1 VVETTPGP
9 RVALAP
15 KSGLSRG
22 PTMAQG
28 VHEFGSQADEPA
40 PPPRDTAIAGV
51 VVEYSGDRPSVVV
64 TGQVDRA
71 KVTEVSG
78 IVRGLVAVGVRV
90 LTVDLTASWDSTAL
104 LPVLARARAEMADD
118 GGSLRVV
125 GVALPEF
132 LAALS
137 DAPLDEVFL
146 VYDTVRSEVS
156 PETRQTSSVRRRA
169 DW

>member
-1 VVETTPGP
+1 
-9 RVALAP
+9 
-15 KSGLSRG
+15 
-22 PTMAQG
+22 MAQG

-40 PPPRDTAIAGV
+40 PPPHDTAIAGV

-104 LPVLARARAEMADD
+104 LPVLARARAELADD

-156 PETRQTSSVRRRA
+156 PETRQTSSVRRRT

>member
-1 VVETTPGP
+1 
-9 RVALAP
+9 
-15 KSGLSRG
+15 
-22 PTMAQG
+22 M
-28 VHEFGSQADEPA
+28 
-40 PPPRDTAIAGV
+40 
-51 VVEYSGDRPSVVV
+51 VEYSGDRPSVVV

-78 IVRGLVAVGVRV
+78 TVRGLVAVGVRV
-90 LTVDLTASWDSTAL
+90 LTVDLTASWDSAAL
-104 LPVLARARAEMADD
+104 LPVLARARAELADD

-125 GVALPEF
+125 GVAVPEF

-156 PETRQTSSVRRRA
+156 PGARCTGSVRRRA

>member
-1 VVETTPGP
+1 
-9 RVALAP
+9 
-15 KSGLSRG
+15 
-22 PTMAQG
+22 MAQG
-28 VHEFGSQADEPA
+28 VHERFGSQADEPA
-40 PPPRDTAIAGV
+40 PPPHDTAVAGV

-71 KVTEVSG
+71 KATEVSG
-78 IVRGLVAVGVRV
+78 TVRGLVAVGVRV
-90 LTVDLTASWDSTAL
+90 LTVDLTASWDSATL
-104 LPVLARARAEMADD
+104 LPVLARARAELADD
-118 GGSLRVV
+118 GGSLHVV

-146 VYDTVRSEVS
+146 VYDTIRSEVT
-156 PETRQTSSVRRRA
+156 PEARQTSSVRRRT

>member
-1 VVETTPGP
+1 MT
-9 RVALAP
+9 
-15 KSGLSRG
+15 
-22 PTMAQG
+22 
-28 VHEFGSQADEPA
+28 
-40 PPPRDTAIAGV
+40 
-51 VVEYSGDRPSVVV
+51 V
-64 TGQVDRA
+64 TGRVDRA

-90 LTVDLTASWDSTAL
+90 LTVDLTASWDGAVL
-104 LPVLARARAEMADD
+104 LPVLARARAELAHD
-118 GGSLRVV
+118 GGSLHVV

-146 VYDTVRSEVS
+146 VYDTVRSEVA
-156 PETRQTSSVRRRA
+156 PETRRTSSVRRRT